1 MKKRFS
7 SRIVAC
13 FDFLLDILAY
23 VSGGIILITMVGVCL
38 NVIMRYFFNRPI
50 VGADE
55 VTGYL
60 LLYVTFLGTAW
71 LLKDEG
77 HVAVDFIV
85 LKLRPRKQIF
95 LNVVTSMIGMIISA
109 ALVWYGSKVTWQ
121 SYITHAYMGTILE
134 IPKAPILVVIPAGSC
149 LLLIQFIRRA
159 FANIRKLRSGNVGSA
174 I

>member
-7 SRIVAC
+7 EQIAAS
-13 FDFLLDILAY
+13 FDRLLEILAY
-23 VSGGIILITMVGVCL
+23 VSGGIILMTMVGVCL

-77 HVAVDFIV
+77 HVAVDFVV
-85 LKLRPRKQIF
+85 LKLQLRKQIF
-95 LNVVTSMIGMIISA
+95 LHVVTSILGVIISA
-109 ALVWYGSKVTWQ
+109 ALVWYGSKVTWK

-134 IPKAPILVVIPAGSC
+134 IPKAPILVLIPVGSF
-149 LLLIQFIRRA
+149 LLLIQFIRRT
-159 FANIRKLRSGNVGSA
+159 FVNIRKLRSGT
-174 I
+174 